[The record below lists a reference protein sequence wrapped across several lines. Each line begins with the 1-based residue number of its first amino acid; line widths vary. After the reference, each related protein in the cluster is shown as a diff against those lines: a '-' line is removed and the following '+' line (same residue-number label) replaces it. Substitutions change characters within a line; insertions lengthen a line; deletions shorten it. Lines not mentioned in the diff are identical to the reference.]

1 MSSDFPYIPDHLGL
15 GVACQPFVLSDS
27 KMAVFFLDCVA
38 TQLNELLDTYINKP
52 SNGLYNYRC
61 MSANGKSFTVM
72 IQAQMT
78 VDVKNPDGMLYGNER
93 YSELSFWI
101 PCYDRNAFKSGE
113 FRPALFLPWLFPD
126 SFTAI
131 ATGREMYG
139 FRKQLA
145 NFRYPSGKLD
155 LARPEF
161 AASMTG
167 FKKFGPGS
175 MGQVY
180 DVVSLFD
187 TGEAPIDRVL
197 DETEAAAADV
207 IERFLGK
214 RWLCGETGEEL
225 GEIANDFLAD
235 CPAIFLKQFPSIGDA
250 QTAQVR
256 SITAAPFKLLKFRG
270 AFPWLDLH
278 GLKKFNLRFEKLAS
292 HPFMQQLGLTPK
304 SSGPDADVVSV
315 SGFWMDLDFQL
326 ETGTT
331 MADIQPPKKKIA
343 VLGGGIGALATVYGI
358 TETPDWQD
366 KYEITVYQL
375 GWRLGGKGAS
385 GRNREIA
392 DRIEEH
398 GLHIWCGYYENAFNM
413 IQKCYAEL
421 GRPANV
427 PLATWNMAFKPHSTI
442 VLEEYAGIFEKS
454 WRHWPV
460 TFRPDNEVPGYGPER
475 DHHPRA
481 FFVHLREGLELL
493 HKEMKRHIASHED
506 SRAHLMHHLSKHR
519 LSMLG
524 DIVGA
529 MAGAIE
535 KPVEAFV
542 DHEIE
547 QFFQWL
553 QSKYEQLPHRQSEYA
568 ATVPEQDSPQVE
580 HWKNVIREL
589 LSLFQQLLK
598 PFAEVFNS
606 LRRIVILLELGLAI
620 GKGILEDGVLWDGYD
635 AINQYDFVEWLVKH
649 GCSESAANSA
659 AVRSFYDLV
668 LGFPDG
674 KMTIVGDGVG
684 IGGNVSAGELLHAYI
699 LVVLCYKGAVMWKM
713 QAGMGDTVMTPLY
726 EVLKRRGV
734 RFEFFNK
741 VANLRLAEDKKSIG
755 AIDIEIQATLK
766 PGLTEYKPLYDVKG
780 LACWPSAPLYEQLE
794 QGEQLK
800 REHINL
806 ESSWTPWKPVGFKTL
821 KLGQDFDY
829 VVLGISVAALPY
841 ITQELMAAN
850 ERWKIMLDKASTTQ
864 TQAMQ
869 LWMNVNLEETGW
881 PLPSPVLDAYA
892 EPFNTWAAMDQTL
905 DKECWPQDALPFSI
919 AYFCDNMRDADPIPP
934 FSDHTFPARELE
946 RVKADAKEWLERH
959 AGHLWPFATQE
970 NGERLDWSKLVDMQG
985 RIGAARLEGQYFRAN
1000 IEPTERYVC
1009 NAKNTNQYRLKTDA
1023 SGFVNLYLTGDW
1035 IDNGS
1040 LNLGC
1045 VESTVISG
1053 LQAARALTGYP
1064 LKIRYESPFSD

>member
-1 MSSDFPYIPDHLGL
+1 LSDNFPYIPDHVGL
-15 GVACQPFVLSDS
+15 GVACQPFILSDS
-27 KMAVFFLDCVA
+27 KMAAFFLDCA
-38 TQLNELLDTYINKP
+38 AAQLNDLLDTYINNP
-52 SNGLYNYRC
+52 SNGQYNYRC
-61 MSANGKSFTVM
+61 LSANGKSFTVM

-78 VDVKNPDGMLYGNER
+78 VDVRNPDGKLYGNER

-101 PCYDRNAFKSGE
+101 PCYDRNALKRGE
-113 FRPALFLPWLFPD
+113 FKPALFLPWLFPD

-161 AASMTG
+161 VAGMTG
-167 FKKFGPGS
+167 FKEFGPNS
-175 MGQVY
+175 MGRNY
-180 DVVSLFD
+180 DVVSLSGG
-187 TGEAPIDRVL
+187 TESLVEKVL
-197 DETEAAAADV
+197 ETAEAASADV
-207 IERFLGK
+207 IERFVGK
-214 RWLCGETGEEL
+214 RWFCGETGEEL
-225 GEIANDFLAD
+225 GDIANDFLAD
-235 CPAIFLKQFPSIGDA
+235 CPAIFLKQFPSIEDA

-270 AFPWLDLH
+270 AFPYLD
-278 GLKKFNLRFEKLAS
+278 GLSLKAFDLRFEKLAS
-292 HPFMQQLGLTPK
+292 HPFVQQLGLTP
-304 SSGPDADVVSV
+304 SSSSPDADTVSV
-315 SGFWMDLDFQL
+315 TGFWMDLDFKL

-331 MADIQPPKKKIA
+331 MANIQPPKKKIA
-343 VLGGGIGALATVYGI
+343 VLGGGIGALATIYGI
-358 TETPDWQD
+358 TETPGWQD
-366 KYEITVYQL
+366 KYDITVYQL

-392 DRIEEH
+392 DRVEEH
-398 GLHIWCGYYENAFNM
+398 GLHIWCGYYDNAFNM

-421 GRPANV
+421 GRPADA

-442 VLEEYAGIFEKS
+442 VLEEYGGILDKS

-460 TFRPDNEVPGYGPER
+460 SFRPDHEVPGYGVER
-475 DHHPRA
+475 DHHPRV
-481 FFVHLREGLELL
+481 FFGHLREGLELL
-493 HKEMKRHIASHED
+493 HKEMKQHVTKHES
-506 SRAHLMHHLSKHR
+506 SRAHLVRHLSKHR
-519 LSMLG
+519 NHLLG
-524 DIVGA
+524 DILGA

-547 QFFQWL
+547 QFFHWL
-553 QSKYEQLPHRQSEYA
+553 QSKYEQLPQRHSKA
-568 ATVPEQDSPQVE
+568 AKSVPEKGSGE
-580 HWKNVIREL
+580 AAHWRNVILEL
-589 LSLFQQLLK
+589 LDLFEQLLK
-598 PFAEVFNS
+598 PFAEAFDS

-620 GKGILEDGVLWDGYD
+620 AKGILEDGVLWDGYD
-635 AINQYDFVEWLVKH
+635 AINQYDFVEWLIKH

-674 KMTIVGDGVG
+674 KMTVVGDGVG

-699 LVVLCYKGAVMWKM
+699 LIVLCYKGAVMWKM

-726 EVLKRRGV
+726 QVLKRRGV
-734 RFEFFNK
+734 HFEFFNK
-741 VANLRLAEDKKSIG
+741 VADLRLSDDKQSIG

-766 PGLTEYKPLYDVKG
+766 PGLNEYMPLYDVKD

-806 ESSWTPWKPVGFKTL
+806 ESAWTPWKPVARKTL
-821 KLGQDFDY
+821 KLGEDFDS

-841 ITQELMAAN
+841 ITSELMAAS
-850 ERWKIMLDKASTTQ
+850 ERWKTMLDQANTSQ

-881 PLPSPVLDAYA
+881 PLPAPVLDGYA
-892 EPFNTWAAMDQTL
+892 EPFNTWANMDQTL
-905 DKECWPQDALPFSI
+905 DKENWPQDALPFSI
-919 AYFCDNMRDADPIPP
+919 SYFCDNMKDADPIPP
-934 FSDHTFPARELE
+934 FSDHSFPARELE
-946 RVKADAKEWLERH
+946 RVKADGLRWLERYT
-959 AGHLWPFATQE
+959 GHLWPYAVQQ
-970 NGERLDWSKLVDMQG
+970 NGEALDWSTLVDLQNRSGIG
-985 RIGAARLEGQYFRAN
+985 RLDGQYFRAN
-1000 IEPTERYVC
+1000 IDPTERYVC

-1023 SGFVNLYLTGDW
+1023 SGFANLYLAGDW
-1035 IDNGS
+1035 IDNGT

-1064 LKIRYESPFSD
+1064 LDIHYESPLGD